1 MRGVPVT
8 WKVTAPDGTVT
19 EDIVPT
25 GDDGLSSWTITL
37 GDLDETHTVE
47 AIVPANPA
55 NTREASAGPSHPEL
69 KVTFTATAVAPPT
82 ILLTLHTES
91 VTQTSLQ
98 WIAEVSGSLPEAYV
112 HYYKKTADSTWIEVG
127 NLRRGAR

>member
-1 MRGVPVT
+1 MTPCIQTFQPWQRAIAKVSYSPVVPGLRRRSEAHHEGEPQSAHTFRVSAYSTFSDHRSRNRYTAEKVNEEFEGVPVT

-47 AIVPANPA
+47 AIVPC
-55 NTREASAGPSHPEL
+55 
-69 KVTFTATAVAPPT
+69 
-82 ILLTLHTES
+82 ES
-91 VTQTSLQ
+91 CEYT
-98 WIAEVSGSLPEAYV
+98 
-112 HYYKKTADSTWIEVG
+112 
-127 NLRRGAR
+127 